1 MQLFTGTFAAHRNP
15 RAHREPKERAAI
27 ALREFLLLNH
37 LYILEA
43 QAISNPNAK
52 SPNSE

>member
-1 MQLFTGTFAAHRNP
+1 LSDNQIGSCPAFGNP
-15 RAHREPKERAAI
+15 RAHRALKERAAM

-43 QAISNPNAK
+43 EAVTNPNAK
-52 SPNSE
+52 TP